1 MRSAHGATSGSTDV
15 ENEHNRNSRLI
26 QGNPRSLRTIQE
38 PLKVK
43 TRELILRPLTYVRL
57 ECTKSLRFTSQHKVT
72 HRAPPKILRLG
83 SKWCTDTDASA
94 ELLVGVFQSRR

>member
-15 ENEHNRNSRLI
+15 ENEHNRHSRLI

-43 TRELILRPLTYVRL
+43 TRELILRPLTYVRRERSNRAGIITL
-57 ECTKSLRFTSQHKVT
+57 QLRKCFHV
-72 HRAPPKILRLG
+72 AL
-83 SKWCTDTDASA
+83 C
-94 ELLVGVFQSRR
+94 